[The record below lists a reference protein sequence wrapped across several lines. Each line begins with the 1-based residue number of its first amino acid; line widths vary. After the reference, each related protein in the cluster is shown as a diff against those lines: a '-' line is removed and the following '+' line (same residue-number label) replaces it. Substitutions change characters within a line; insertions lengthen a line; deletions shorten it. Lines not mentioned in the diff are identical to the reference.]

1 MFSKNI
7 ILQFMKLKS
16 FVTQFQGKVKALVSS
31 NSEIKKR
38 VFAPFKKWPENLLA
52 VDKLKWTMRVK
63 ETEINKIKLHQS
75 IDTHLKANSEE
86 TQWMVHLK
94 VMDYQEAMVLL
105 LQWVRLLNMEV
116 MDKDLHQEWWED
128 IQATT
133 IISTVVL
140 KFQEELENMDKDH
153 LVIMEWVEEVMVEWE
168 AWVEWQWKV
177 GTIPI
182 CNNINNSVDLN
193 TLANMEPHH

>member
-168 AWVEWQWKV
+168 WMVD
-177 GTIPI
+177 II
-182 CNNINNSVDLN
+182 HISNNINNSVDLN
-193 TLANMEPHH
+193 TPANMELHH